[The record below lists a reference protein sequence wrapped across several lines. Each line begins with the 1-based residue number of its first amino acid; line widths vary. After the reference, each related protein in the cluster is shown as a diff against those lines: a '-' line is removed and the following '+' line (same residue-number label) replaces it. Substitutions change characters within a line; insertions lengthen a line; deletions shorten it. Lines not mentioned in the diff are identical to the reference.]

1 MPKSSARPWTQS
13 ASISSLSQRFS
24 RNTIRLLRLSKRV
37 SLISASSI
45 EKEKKY
51 PVKVNIEIGKVTIS
65 CTNQTGDAKEEI
77 FVETE
82 GKNLEAGFNPKY
94 FLDALRAIDDPEVF
108 IDFGSSISPCI
119 IRPTEENGD
128 YIYMVLPIRMKE

>member
-1 MPKSSARPWTQS
+1 M
-13 ASISSLSQRFS
+13 SIIDEN
-24 RNTIRLLRLSKRV
+24 RNQPFEIF
-37 SLISASSI
+37 
-45 EKEKKY
+45 EKENKPKR
-51 PVKVNIEIGKVTIS
+51 TIFEKIDLLF
-65 CTNQTGDAKEEI
+65 TD
-77 FVETE
+77 VETE